1 MSYMLPHLHNGWQVD
16 QAILSEE
23 DRVVVIRFGH
33 DWDPTCMKMDEVLYS
48 IAEKDISQR
57 YPFCQSLKIL
67 LQLMQQIFRLRKEK
81 QKATIGSFPLR
92 LLTLPTESPR
102 PFTSHLAEGKS
113 SNSSEPRS
121 PRAPP
126 PAERTPSSP
135 AERGTPRPAAHRPP
149 SLLRTG
155 GAAGPFTGRSQCGEG
170 GRPPWRDTN
179 LSGRSCGSGAACG
192 WRPPGSRREAAVLRD
207 VNTGG
212 VGVGVPVVGKIEAA
226 WLLFSCQVAG
236 VTAAT

>member
-1 MSYMLPHLHNGWQVD
+1 
-16 QAILSEE
+16 
-23 DRVVVIRFGH
+23 
-33 DWDPTCMKMDEVLYS
+33 
-48 IAEKDISQR
+48 
-57 YPFCQSLKIL
+57 
-67 LQLMQQIFRLRKEK
+67 MQQIFRLRKEK

-135 AERGTPRPAAHRPP
+135 AERGTPHPAAHRPP

-179 LSGRSCGSGAACG
+179 LSGRCCGSGAACG

-226 WLLFSCQVAG
+226 WLLFFLPSCWRHCCDVRAG
-236 VTAAT
+236 